1 MANGIYTKGAN
12 RILKALINFESD
24 TIKVALVSSGYTPS
38 LGVHEFLSDLGAN
51 TIGTNQTLANKVVA
65 NGTVDADDPVWA
77 TIAAGSTAK
86 ALVIYKDTGVAGTS
100 PLLFYI
106 DEVTGF
112 PLSTNGGDISP
123 QFDNGPLKIYSL
135 V

>member
-1 MANGIYTKGAN
+1 MSNGAYTKGMS
-12 RILKALINFESD
+12 RILKGQINFESD
-24 TIKVALVSSGYTPS
+24 TFKAALVSSGYAVS

-65 NGTVDADDPVWA
+65 NGTFDADDPVWA
-77 TIAAGSTAK
+77 SIAPGSTAK

-100 PLLFYI
+100 PLLFYL
-106 DEVTGF
+106 DEVTSF
-112 PLSTNGGDISP
+112 PLNTNGGSIEP